1 MNVKCPIC
9 SGEHKKVMTLLSTNL
24 KVMGSS
30 FPNTKSYIVSC
41 DYCGTVY
48 IDTDATQED
57 FNNYYNSG
65 FSKTISYYEAFGEK
79 ITNDY
84 FNNIYQGIKGY
95 ITPESQI
102 LDMGAGHGEFSKYLL
117 DLGYKNIL
125 AIDPSEKNCEDIKN
139 YGLNYIQNDSFINDD
154 TLKEK
159 FDLIIFSH
167 ALEHILD
174 FQHSVENIK
183 SMLKKDAIV
192 YIELPDSK
200 KYCNVNFP
208 SFFFFTYEH
217 LIHFTQETFV
227 NFAKSYGLD
236 LVQSNTFLKCE
247 SYYVINGIFKN
258 NGKSEPIQYTDETI
272 NAILHYLEFSK
283 DKLKPVID
291 RLEKSQ
297 EKLILWGIGAS
308 TAQLL
313 NETFDKCNVV
323 ALIDSNPSRQSIE
336 FTIGNKDLIV
346 KDPISLTDLEAT
358 IVVLPI
364 MYKNAIISQIQSMG
378 FTNKIITLE

>member
-41 DYCGTVY
+41 DDCGTVY

-95 ITPESQI
+95 ITFESQI

-183 SMLKKDAIV
+183 SMLKKDGIFYLEV
-192 YIELPDSK
+192 PDSK

-247 SYYVINGIFKN
+247 SYYVINGIFKK
-258 NGKSEPIQYTDETI
+258 NGKSEPIQYTDETK
-272 NAILHYLEFSK
+272 NAVERYLKYSK
-283 DKLKPVID
+283 EKLIPVIKQ
-291 RLEKSQ
+291 LEDSQ
-297 EKLILWGIGAS
+297 EELILWGVGAS

-313 NETFDKCNVV
+313 NDTFDKCNVIQ
-323 ALIDSNPSRQSIE
+323 LIDNNPSRQGIE
-336 FTIGNKDLIV
+336 FNISNKKLKIKSPSDV
-346 KDPISLTDLEAT
+346 SKEESS

-364 MYKNAIISQIQSMG
+364 MYKKSIIKQIQSLG
-378 FTNKIITLE
+378 FKNKIITLE